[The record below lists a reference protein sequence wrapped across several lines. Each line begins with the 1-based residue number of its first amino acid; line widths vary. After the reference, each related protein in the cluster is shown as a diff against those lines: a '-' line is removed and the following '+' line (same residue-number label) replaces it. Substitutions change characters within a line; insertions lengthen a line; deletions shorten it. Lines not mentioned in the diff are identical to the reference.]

1 MRMKKYKIKK
11 RRKPIKTA
19 YIFLVILII
28 CIMMATGYSIFST
41 ELNINGTVNLIP
53 KTDIEIP
60 SVGEDENGVTR
71 FTGSSSFGA
80 AISNKELFRITSE
93 TAEGNVITTNLQV
106 INTTGLWGL
115 TAYTNARITLTIQNN
130 SGYTFTNGSISL
142 LESNNSDVMTNGKQV
157 LDKATVENG
166 ETAVATI
173 TGTMYPKNVTEGT
186 YYKYQIQY
194 DVNGTTQYFYYILN
208 VIPKA

>member
-53 KTDIEIP
+53 KTYIEIP

-71 FTGSSSFGA
+71 FTGSYNFNDTWLG
-80 AISNKELFRITSE
+80 IEVFRITSE
-93 TAEGNVITTNLQV
+93 TSEGNVITTNLQV
-106 INTTGLWGL
+106 INTTYWIFDL
-115 TAYTNARITLTIQNN
+115 AANANITLTIQNN

-142 LESNNSDVMTNGKQV
+142 LESNNTQVMTNGNQV
-157 LDKATVENG
+157 LYKTTVENG
-166 ETAVATI
+166 GSTVATI
-173 TGTMYPKNVTEGT
+173 TGTMTSKYVTTGT
-186 YYKYQIQY
+186 YYKYQIQF
-194 DVNGTTQYFYYILN
+194 DVNGTTQYFYYIIN
-208 VIPKA
+208 MIPKA

>member
-60 SVGEDENGVTR
+60 SVGEDANGVTR
-71 FTGSSSFGA
+71 FTGSSHFNSPFLGR
-80 AISNKELFRITSE
+80 EVFRITSE
-93 TAEGNVITTNLQV
+93 TSEGNVITTNLQV
-106 INTTGLWGL
+106 INTTFWGINL
-115 TAYTNARITLTIQNN
+115 AADAEITLTIQNN
-130 SGYTFTNGSISL
+130 SGSTFTNGSIIL
-142 LESNNSDVMTNGKQV
+142 LESNNTQVMTNGNQV
-157 LDKATVENG
+157 LDKTTVENG
-166 ETAVATI
+166 GSAVATI
-173 TGTMYPKNVTEGT
+173 TGSMKSVYVTEGT
-186 YYKYQIQY
+186 YYKYQIQF
-194 DVNGTTQYFYYILN
+194 DVNGSTQYFYYIIN
-208 VIPKA
+208 MIPKA